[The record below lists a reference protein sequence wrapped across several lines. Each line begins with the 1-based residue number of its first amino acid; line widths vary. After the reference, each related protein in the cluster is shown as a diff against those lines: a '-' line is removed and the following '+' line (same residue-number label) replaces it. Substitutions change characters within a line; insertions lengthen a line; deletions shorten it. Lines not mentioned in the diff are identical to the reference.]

1 MYNWITW
8 KERARGAR
16 QMPIHP
22 LVDFQGKTVVVS
34 GASSG
39 IGRAIALMLGKYG
52 AKLILTGRDA
62 KRLEETSR
70 NLGSVEHRV
79 VPMDLA
85 QQETIL
91 PTLKK
96 VVKEFGLV
104 YGLCHAA
111 GNVET
116 LPLSAT
122 AADRVRSMIEVNLL
136 AGLELARVLCRRDV
150 MDPEGG
156 SVLFIS
162 SIYAIVGK
170 PGQIGYSAAKG
181 AVTSAARA
189 MAVELARRK
198 IRVNV
203 LSPGLVH
210 TEMTRKV
217 MEVLT
222 EQQVKE
228 IENAHLLGT
237 GTPDDVARAAV
248 FLLAPQSSWITGTDF
263 VIDGGY
269 TAR

>member
-1 MYNWITW
+1 
-8 KERARGAR
+8 
-16 QMPIHP
+16 MPTNP

-52 AKLILTGRDA
+52 AKLILTGRDT

-91 PTLKK
+91 PTMKK
-96 VVKEFGLV
+96 VIKEFGPV

-122 AADRVRSMIEVNLL
+122 VADRIRPMIEVNLL
-136 AGLELARVLCRRDV
+136 AGIELAQGRSAEEMSWNRQVAPFCSSPRFT
-150 MDPEGG
+150 PS
-156 SVLFIS
+156 SVNRGRS
-162 SIYAIVGK
+162 V
-170 PGQIGYSAAKG
+170 
-181 AVTSAARA
+181 
-189 MAVELARRK
+189 
-198 IRVNV
+198 
-203 LSPGLVH
+203 
-210 TEMTRKV
+210 
-217 MEVLT
+217 
-222 EQQVKE
+222 
-228 IENAHLLGT
+228 
-237 GTPDDVARAAV
+237 
-248 FLLAPQSSWITGTDF
+248 
-263 VIDGGY
+263 

>member
-1 MYNWITW
+1 
-8 KERARGAR
+8 
-16 QMPIHP
+16 MPTDP
-22 LVDFQGKTVVVS
+22 LVDFLGKTVVVS

-52 AKLILTGRDA
+52 AKLIITGRDT
-62 KRLEETSR
+62 KKLEETSR
-70 NLGSVEHRV
+70 NLGSVNHRV
-79 VPMDLA
+79 VPMDLT
-85 QQETIL
+85 QTETIL

-96 VVKEFGLV
+96 VIKEFGPV

-122 AADRVRSMIEVNLL
+122 VADRIRPMIEVNLL
-136 AGLELARVLCRRDV
+136 AGVELARVICRRDV
-150 MDPEGG
+150 MEPTGG

-170 PGQIGYSAAKG
+170 PGQIGYSAVKG
-181 AVTSAARA
+181 AVTAAARA
-189 MAVELARRK
+189 MAVELAKRK

-217 MEVLT
+217 MAVLT
-222 EQQVKE
+222 AEQVKE
-228 IENAHLLGT
+228 IENGHLLGT
-237 GTPDDVARAAV
+237 GKTDDVARAAV